1 MVVSTRSKGRLRI
14 LAALCIGAGG
24 LLRVGPAAAELP
36 KVLTIAVPEEG
47 SSGYLIATGYAG
59 AINKYTEIQK
69 TILQPF
75 AGSANWPARMN
86 QGEVDFGQH
95 CGFEQV
101 LQSYRGEGPF
111 SSLGP
116 QKNIRTAVTGY
127 GLPWGIHVV
136 DPNAKT
142 LKDLKGK
149 KLFVQV
155 SHSDHVTAVTELL
168 KSVGLQYKKDVTIL
182 PFQSPQEATQGVM
195 TGRADAIAF
204 GAIPSLSEVQNARG
218 LHTLPI
224 PAEAVRKVQEV
235 DPVWG
240 ATVIKAGTGPLKPEQ
255 DVSVLEIECGLAAGA
270 KASSDTVYTVLKT
283 MYDHWD
289 EWKGV
294 HPLAKQWTLKKATEI
309 VVAPFHEGAVRFFKE
324 KGVWTPELE
333 KLQEAELAR
342 MKK

>member
-1 MVVSTRSKGRLRI
+1 MVASTQSKGSLRI
-14 LAALCIGAGG
+14 IAAIGIGAAG
-24 LLRVGPAAAELP
+24 LLWAGTATAELP

-59 AINKYTEIQK
+59 SINKYTEIQK

-86 QGEVDFGQH
+86 QGEVDLGQH

-101 LQSYRGEGPF
+101 MQAYRGAGPF

-136 DPNAKT
+136 DPNVKS

-168 KSVGLQYKKDVTIL
+168 KSVGLDYKKDITVL

-204 GAIPSLSEVQNARG
+204 GAIPSLTEVQNARG

-224 PAEAVRKVQEV
+224 PPEAVKSVQDA

-240 ATVIKAGTGPLKPEQ
+240 ATVIRAGTGPLKPEQ
-255 DVSVLEIECGLAAGA
+255 DVGVLEIECGMAAGA
-270 KASSDTVYTVLKT
+270 KTSADTVYTVLKT
-283 MYDHWD
+283 IYEHWD

-309 VVAPFHEGAVRFFKE
+309 VVAPFHDGAVRFFQE

-333 KLQEAELAR
+333 KLQQAELAR
-342 MKK
+342 MK